1 MRQNDFDRANDMIDR
16 IVDRIADLPGR
27 ASSEWVAPD
36 YVTEALVKHM
46 AEPMVEHLNALLY
59 RQYLAELVPVR
70 DAFQALIEHRDARR
84 KDALRRSLTV
94 VENEET
100 N

>member
-1 MRQNDFDRANDMIDR
+1 MAPAHRYDRFCAN
-16 IVDRIADLPGR
+16 LPYG
-27 ASSEWVAPD
+27 PD
-36 YVTEALVKHM
+36 YVTDALVKRM
-46 AEPMVEHLNALLY
+46 AEPMVEHLNALLD